1 MCKSIMGLS
10 LTVQILQDF
19 LEPLKAVFVTT
30 LVIPVLSTLY
40 IVKPLQSTFTLM
52 RLAVELED
60 WKLHSLP

>member
-60 WKLHSLP
+60 WKLHSLQ